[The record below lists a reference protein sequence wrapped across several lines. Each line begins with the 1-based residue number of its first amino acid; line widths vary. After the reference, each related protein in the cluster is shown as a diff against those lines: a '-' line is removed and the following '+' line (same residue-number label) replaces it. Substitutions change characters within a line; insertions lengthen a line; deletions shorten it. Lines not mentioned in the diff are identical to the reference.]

1 MEQDYRDRLLIE
13 YTDVVIK
20 VDRLSNFLEKNT
32 ETQKIK
38 SDEYLGLLKQQL
50 EAMTIYE
57 ETLFRRIFLE
67 MKKGEN

>member
-20 VDRLSNFLEKNT
+20 VDRLRNFLEKNT

-50 EAMTIYE
+50 EAMTIYK